1 MIAQLLRKVRIYS
14 VQLLQRAMDQLVTVD
29 RRERKY
35 LLAETVLL
43 RKGKTGFAEMG
54 YLAEMVVQT
63 LILIELAQT
72 VDQRHLCRRL
82 RREPQMLSRH

>member
-1 MIAQLLRKVRIYS
+1 MIAQLLRKVRTDS
-14 VQLLQRAMDQLVTVD
+14 VQLLQRAMEQLVTVD

-43 RKGKTGFAEMG
+43 QKGMTGFAEMG

-63 LILIELAQT
+63 LILIDLA
-72 VDQRHLCRRL
+72 
-82 RREPQMLSRH
+82 